1 MGRNE
6 RIRKEQRLEQ
16 ELAEKAA
23 IEQRRKEKTEP
34 VYRVTKRLVI
44 AVVATVLILYL
55 GVIVTAK
62 LPDILQ
68 RISQSM
74 N

>member
-34 VYRVTKRLVI
+34 VYQVTKRLVV

>member
-1 MGRNE
+1 MGRKE
-6 RIRKEQRLEQ
+6 RIRKEQKVEQ

-23 IEQRRKEKTEP
+23 IEQRRKEKTDP
-34 VYRVTKRLVI
+34 VYRTTKRLVLAI
-44 AVVATVLILYL
+44 VATVVILYL

-62 LPDILQ
+62 LPEILQ
-68 RISQSM
+68 RITQSM

>member
-34 VYRVTKRLVI
+34 LYQTSKRLIFAVI
-44 AVVATVLILYL
+44 ATVVILYL
-55 GVIVTAK
+55 GVFVTAR
-62 LPDILQ
+62 LPEILQ
-68 RISQSM
+68 RITQSM